1 LFACP
6 VTVLSAPRPYAGQVV
21 ALATRHGKERVIGR
35 ALCWGLGAELLHVQS
50 VDTDALGSFCGT
62 VQRQGDAL
70 EACIAKAEAALREGG
85 TELAVASE
93 GSFGPHPHLPFVA
106 AGMECMVFLDQQ
118 RGLTI
123 REQLLARRTNFAHRL
138 VSPPSPIGLDPDLE
152 RWLEQVDFPRHALIV
167 RAHTQE
173 THGPVEKGLR
183 NWEALERALH
193 LAAAAA
199 PDGLALLETD
209 MRAHCNPTRMA
220 AIRALAFRLVRRIAT
235 PCPACQT
242 PGWGM
247 LAQRP
252 GLTCGGC
259 GLPTDLVLAEVWG
272 CGLCSYKEERP
283 RRDGLV
289 VADPGQC
296 GWCNP

>member
-1 LFACP
+1 LAL
-6 VTVLSAPRPYAGQVV
+6 TGAYAYQPV
-21 ALATRHGKERVIGR
+21 ALATRHGKEQVIGR
-35 ALCWGLGAELLHVQS
+35 ALRWGLGAELVHVQS

-62 VQRQGDAL
+62 VRRQGGAL

-85 TELAVASE
+85 TALAMASE
-93 GSFGPHPHLPFVA
+93 GSFGPHPHLPFLA
-106 AGMECMVFLDQQ
+106 AGLECMVFLDQQ

-138 VSPPSPIGLDPDLE
+138 VSPPLPTGPDSDLE

-167 RAHTQE
+167 RPHTRE
-173 THGPVEKGLR
+173 IHGPVEKGLR
-183 NWEALERALH
+183 SWEALQRALH
-193 LAAAAA
+193 RAAPAA

-235 PCPACQT
+235 PCPACHT

-247 LAQRP
+247 VAQRP
-252 GLTCGGC
+252 GLPCGGC
-259 GLPTDLVLAEVWG
+259 GLATELVLAEEWG
-272 CGLCSYKEERP
+272 CELCSHREKRP
-283 RRDGLV
+283 RRDGLL

>member
-1 LFACP
+1 MTIRSHSP
-6 VTVLSAPRPYAGQVV
+6 DPYGGQAV

-35 ALCWGLGAELLHVQS
+35 ALRWGLGGELLHVRS

-62 VQRQGDAL
+62 VPRQGDAL
-70 EACIAKAEAALREGG
+70 QACMAKAQAALREGG
-85 TELAVASE
+85 TRLAIASE
-93 GSFGPHPHLPFVA
+93 GSFGPHPQVPFLA
-106 AGMECMVFLDQQ
+106 AGVEWMVFLDQQ

-138 VSPPSPIGLDPDLE
+138 VRAPSAGGPEPDLE
-152 RWLEQVDFPRHALIV
+152 RWLEQVGFPRHALMV
-167 RAHTQE
+167 RPQ
-173 THGPVEKGLR
+173 GGVIPGSVEKGLR
-183 NWEALERALH
+183 RWDALACALQR
-193 LAAAAA
+193 AAAIS

-209 MRAHCNPTRMA
+209 MRAHCNPTRMG

-247 LAQRP
+247 VGRRP
-252 GLTCGGC
+252 GLGCGAC
-259 GLPTDLVLAEVWG
+259 GLPTELVLMEEWG
-272 CGLCSYKEERP
+272 CEVCSYREERP
-283 RRDGLV
+283 RRDGLL
-289 VADPGQC
+289 VADPAHC